1 MGIRAFNVLE
11 ALKYKNKLLF
21 DFAAQGG
28 NLIVQYN
35 TSRGLKT
42 KEIAPYPIELSRNR
56 VTDENSR
63 VRILEPSHPAMNSP
77 HKITA
82 ADFDGWI
89 QERGLYFADNWD
101 PRFTPLLGMN
111 DSGEE
116 ETVGSLLV
124 TPHGKGT
131 FVYTGLSFFREL
143 PEGVPGAYRLLIN
156 LLAL

>member
-1 MGIRAFNVLE
+1 
-11 ALKYKNKLLF
+11 
-21 DFAAQGG
+21 
-28 NLIVQYN
+28 
-35 TSRGLKT
+35 
-42 KEIAPYPIELSRNR
+42 
-56 VTDENSR
+56 
-63 VRILEPSHPAMNSP
+63 
-77 HKITA
+77 
-82 ADFDGWI
+82 
-89 QERGLYFADNWD
+89 
-101 PRFTPLLGMN
+101 LGMN